1 MNVKDIRI
9 GDKVYVHDSR
19 RDPKVYSLIVKH
31 IFEERGKFFVR
42 GIERSIPVDR
52 VYRTKDEALKVYLEG
67 VFTEIIKIVKGEI

>member
-9 GDKVYVHDSR
+9 GDKVYVHGSR

-52 VYRTKDEALKVYLEG
+52 VYRTKDEAFKVYLEE
-67 VFTEIIKIVKGEI
+67 VFTEIIKIVKGEL